1 MKRLFTFGCSFTQY
15 WRWPTWADAL
25 GQEFDFFENWGI
37 CGAGNSLILYSL
49 IECHQRHG
57 ITADDVVYIMWT
69 NTSREDR
76 YVKNRWLA
84 DGNVYW
90 WGENSKMLGE
100 YVKTFACERGYLI
113 RDLANITAAKELLEK
128 WQCDWKFL
136 SMTPLTATNSS
147 SNLGG
152 NFDRGVDAD
161 QDVRDLYRS
170 SLESIAPSVYD
181 IVFNQDWHSRPGIA
195 DIYDPRNRDFHPSP
209 LEHLEYLD
217 LVCPGMITKDSTV
230 QWMTECEALAKTN
243 SLNWAEPNRP
253 KRF

>member
-25 GQEFDFFENWGI
+25 GQEFDFFENWGM

-49 IECHQRHG
+49 IECHQRHN
-57 ITADDVVYIMWT
+57 ITSDDTVYIMWT

-76 YVKNRWLA
+76 YVKDRWLA
-84 DGNVYW
+84 NGNVYW
-90 WGENSKMLGE
+90 WGENNKVLGE

-128 WQCDWKFL
+128 WQCNWKFL
-136 SMTPLTATNSS
+136 SLAPLSATNGAN
-147 SNLGG
+147 NLGG
-152 NFDRGVDAD
+152 PIENSD

-170 SLESIAPSVYD
+170 TLDSIAPSVYEV
-181 IVFNQDWHSRPGIA
+181 IFGQNWSSRPGLP
-195 DIYDPRNRDFHPSP
+195 DVYDSRNRDFHPSP

-217 LVCPGMITKDSTV
+217 RVCPGMITKTHTRD
-230 QWMTECEALAKTN
+230 WMADCEAQARANTLRW
-243 SLNWAEPNRP
+243 SEPNTPR
-253 KRF
+253 RL